1 MKTMEL
7 RAVRDAD
14 LPVIFDLER
23 DPEGVRMAAFTAA
36 DPSDRARFD
45 EHWQRIR
52 ADAEIVARVVV
63 DDDGVVLGH
72 VAVFGP
78 PAEREV
84 TYWIGRSYWG
94 RGVATAALRLLLA
107 EVAERPLHARAA
119 ADNAG
124 SARVLAKCGFEPVG
138 RTRSFANARGEEIEE
153 TLFTLSG

>member
-1 MKTMEL
+1 MEL